1 MQDQKCRMPPVT
13 TSANPQLV
21 PSSSEDPSSFDNETG
36 CMKGIFQLFDRHH
49 SFSSRRYGSKRI
61 TTENADPTLNNKP
74 QLDQGPEENKTPR
87 LSFYFRKPS
96 PTGTP
101 TQASVNGRQTEQNV
115 PRVSSSLDNE
125 DIACSSFCREKPQIK
140 GRDRHR
146 YSVDGT
152 RDPPQVSTCAPRLSA
167 DGRDVTQRQKAEL
180 QAKTS
185 EGMQRGLSVVARL
198 MGLEEIPSPSPSLQN
213 VQHIKPPSR
222 EAKLIQG
229 LLQYTPPRL
238 ATEPAPRQS
247 GKYASLQ
254 EKGGRPMRNQGEGC
268 QEPMPRPKLALSP
281 KHLLMD
287 GMPHI
292 FRQQV
297 PRDASNNC
305 HPNVT
310 KHFMEESTPTMPPDT
325 NPSPGPEPL
334 HGNMAHRLRQLRLR
348 NLVQERKTLKHIL
361 EALQLKGLL
370 HAPRHKQTAGTNFF
384 SDSKLLL
391 VPKGGQGR
399 RPRLQ
404 PKGEIVSSPK
414 TPRSAQVGNI
424 KLLASPSVREPGSPG
439 LPRPGSPNGVA
450 FGSGSKRMPE
460 NVRSPQAKSMPQ
472 SQLSQELVKGRT
484 AGIIGPESPRLRR
497 PILSDSKSTNS
508 TVEEYPKY
516 QSLKGPVDVSIL
528 KSKQLSKLAKEREK
542 CNGVLFEKSN
552 FSKNDQMNSGPEQP
566 SPVSV
571 LDSTAFEDEECSLSS
586 RAEEHAIQVT
596 SGLTRDGSP
605 TTWSIHMQGHIIDPA
620 LLVQSERLQREE
632 KTKDRLYTFQQWC
645 NTNEEQRR
653 ESVDHHLLFDTV
665 NEILVRKCQLE
676 SLYSQPWVMTSRI
689 FKFIQEKSKGQN
701 LVREVWE
708 ELQGTACTSLNDG
721 GDNIQSILQKDLG
734 CNNGHEW
741 SDYGLMHGELGLEL
755 EQLIFKDLVDET
767 VRELKCCSSSGDGA
781 CSRNSL
787 PFRKE
792 ATARRQLHFTN

>member
-1 MQDQKCRMPPVT
+1 MQDHKCRMPPAT

-21 PSSSEDPSSFDNETG
+21 SSSSEDPSSFDNETG

-61 TTENADPTLNNKP
+61 TTENDHWSSVCNGKSLAKSSADPTLNNKP
-74 QLDQGPEENKTPR
+74 RLDQGPEENKTPR
-87 LSFYFRKPS
+87 LSYFRKPS

-101 TQASVNGRQTEQNV
+101 TLASVNGRQTEQNV
-115 PRVSSSLDNE
+115 PRVSSSMDNE
-125 DIACSSFCREKPQIK
+125 DMACSSFCREKPQIK
-140 GRDRHR
+140 GRERHR

-167 DGRDVTQRQKAEL
+167 DGRDVTQRQKAES

-198 MGLEEIPSPSPSLQN
+198 MGLEEIPSPSPSVQN

-254 EKGGRPMRNQGEGC
+254 EKGGRTMRNQGEGC

-297 PRDASNNC
+297 RRDASNNC

-310 KHFMEESTPTMPPDT
+310 KHFMEESRPTMPPDT

-391 VPKGGQGR
+391 GR
-399 RPRLQ
+399 RPRFQ

-571 LDSTAFEDEECSLSS
+571 LDSTAFEDEEC
-586 RAEEHAIQVT
+586 IT
-596 SGLTRDGSP
+596 SGLTRDGSS
-605 TTWSIHMQGHIIDPA
+605 TTRSLHMQGHIIDPA
-620 LLVQSERLQREE
+620 LLVQSEKLQWEE

-645 NTNEEQRR
+645 NKNEERRR
-653 ESVDHHLLFDTV
+653 ESVDHRLLFDTV

-676 SLYSQPWVMTSRI
+676 SLYTQPWVTPSRI

-708 ELQGTACTSLNDG
+708 ELQGTTCTPLNDG
-721 GDNIQSILQKDLG
+721 GDDIQSILQKDLG

-767 VRELKCCSSSGDGA
+767 ACELKKVKGSKTSSKLCSS
-781 CSRNSL
+781 
-787 PFRKE
+787 
-792 ATARRQLHFTN
+792 